1 MSEMLQGCS
10 ISLCLPFVCCLLV
23 AAVRAASEP
32 AIGFTDLAEAGAE
45 AHLVD
50 AIERECKEQPYPA
63 LQRMIGALEGTLD
76 VLLVGGNRVLDSP
89 MGADRLATPHGA
101 GFTER
106 LIGEG
111 EDEVERR

>member
-1 MSEMLQGCS
+1 MS
-10 ISLCLPFVCCLLV
+10 PFRCGLLV
-23 AAVRAASEP
+23 AAVPAASEP
-32 AIGFTDLAEAGAE
+32 AIRFTDLAEAGAQ

-50 AIERECKEQPYPA
+50 AIERKCNEQPYAA
-63 LQRMIGALEGTLD
+63 LQRMISAMEGMLN

-101 GFTER
+101 GFSER